1 VTGGEEAKRECPE
14 CHSKRNWKDG
24 IRKTNY
30 STVQRF
36 RCQDCGYRFSEKSN
50 IELDTNRGR
59 QLSAILMEAKK
70 LDAQTQTKKICAG
83 DGNLLNYA
91 WLLKKR
97 GLADNTINLRVS
109 TLKLIQ
115 KKGVDL
121 HNPDSFETVIATEDL
136 TSARKWMFVSC
147 YKSYT
152 KMMNIPWNPIRVKY
166 EPKQP
171 FLPTNDEIKTFI
183 HASSKRLATLLQTLL
198 TTGAR
203 IGEVCKLQWT
213 DIDMEKNTITINDA
227 EKGSRNRTIKVP
239 EKTIA
244 MINALPKRKSPYVF
258 NTKPCN
264 VRVIFQNLRRKLARS
279 QYNTRLL
286 QVHLHT
292 FRHFYA
298 TELLRKTKNLSHVKY
313 NLGHKSI
320 MNTERYTHLVEFEN
334 MKYHS
339 AVARTEQERRELIED
354 GWSFVEK
361 EDGVS
366 HYRKPK

>member
-1 VTGGEEAKRECPE
+1 
-14 CHSKRNWKDG
+14 
-24 IRKTNY
+24 
-30 STVQRF
+30 
-36 RCQDCGYRFSEKSN
+36 
-50 IELDTNRGR
+50 
-59 QLSAILMEAKK
+59 
-70 LDAQTQTKKICAG
+70 
-83 DGNLLNYA
+83 
-91 WLLKKR
+91 
-97 GLADNTINLRVS
+97 
-109 TLKLIQ
+109 
-115 KKGVDL
+115 
-121 HNPDSFETVIATEDL
+121 
-136 TSARKWMFVSC
+136 
-147 YKSYT
+147 
-152 KMMNIPWNPIRVKY
+152 MMNIPWNPIRVKY

-366 HYRKPK
+366 YYRKPK